1 MNKIIKEEIERLAEV
16 YVTKTY
22 GAKQETWKPTERA
35 IAKKAYID
43 ALTFARK
50 HGWEVMPTPTAPNGG
65 DLP

>member
-35 IAKKAYID
+35 IAITLAGIIF
-43 ALTFARK
+43 LVR
-50 HGWEVMPTPTAPNGG
+50 V
-65 DLP
+65 L